1 MVMISRFSSKTV
13 MSVPSKATRCGSFC
27 DLNLKNTD
35 DAMAHQA
42 KQEKRLIL
50 LVPLELATETGLK
63 VNAKHPAPRSSKEKQ
78 TICACC
84 YPPHREIL
92 L

>member
-1 MVMISRFSSKTV
+1 
-13 MSVPSKATRCGSFC
+13 
-27 DLNLKNTD
+27 
-35 DAMAHQA
+35 MAHQA

-50 LVPLELATETGLK
+50 LVPLELATKTGLK

-84 YPPHREIL
+84 CQPHKEIL